1 MAQINLND
9 VFTGNNA
16 NSNVNQVGFFSLQ
29 NDGDEAVVRF
39 LVDSV
44 EDLEILTV
52 HDIRIDG
59 RFRQVSCVRDPRDPL
74 ANCPLCSQGERV
86 KQVVFIKM
94 LQYVQTPNGIEV
106 KPVVW
111 QRSASAYAFRM
122 KGYLDNYG
130 PMSNILCKVIRHGAR
145 GDMQTTYDI
154 IPNLNPQQFPQEQ
167 YPIITDAF
175 NDYKALGRVV
185 LEKDFNEISTFV
197 NTGHFPENNAE
208 SVGISPQPQYNT
220 FNQDDTSQSFGQA
233 PWEVNNQQF
242 NNNDS
247 VVNAQTMERP
257 TRYY

>member
-9 VFTGNNA
+9 VFTGNT
-16 NSNVNQVGFFSLQ
+16 SSSTTNQVGFFSLQ

-39 LVDSV
+39 LVDSI

-52 HDIRIDG
+52 HDIRLDG
-59 RFRQVSCVRDPRDPL
+59 KFRQLSCLRDPREPME
-74 ANCPLCSQGERV
+74 NCPLCAKGERV

-94 LQYVQTPNGIEV
+94 LQYTQTPDGIEV

-167 YPIITDAF
+167 YPIITEAF
-175 NDYKALGRVV
+175 NNYKALGRIV
-185 LEKDFNEISTFV
+185 LEKDYNEVNEFV
-197 NTGHFPENNAE
+197 TTGHFPENTQNSAN
-208 SVGISPQPQYNT
+208 ITPQPQYNT
-220 FNQDDTSQSFGQA
+220 YSNDTTNQSLGQA
-233 PWEVNNQQF
+233 PWEVNTQQF

-247 VVNAQTMERP
+247 VVTSQTMERP

>member
-9 VFTGNNA
+9 VFTGNSSV
-16 NSNVNQVGFFSLQ
+16 NSNQVGFFSLQ

-59 RFRQVSCVRDPRDPL
+59 RFRQVSCLRDPREPME
-74 ANCPLCSQGERV
+74 NCPLCARGERV

-94 LQYVQTPNGIEV
+94 LQYEQTPNGIEV

-167 YPIITDAF
+167 YPITTEAF

-185 LEKDFNEISTFV
+185 LEKDFNEVNEFV
-197 NTGHFPENNAE
+197 NTGHFPENNQG
-208 SVGISPQPQYNT
+208 SVNISPQPQYNT
-220 FNQDDTSQSFGQA
+220 YNTANNSASLGQA
-233 PWEVNNQQF
+233 PWETPVQ
-242 NNNDS
+242 NDS
-247 VVNAQTMERP
+247 VIQSQAMERP